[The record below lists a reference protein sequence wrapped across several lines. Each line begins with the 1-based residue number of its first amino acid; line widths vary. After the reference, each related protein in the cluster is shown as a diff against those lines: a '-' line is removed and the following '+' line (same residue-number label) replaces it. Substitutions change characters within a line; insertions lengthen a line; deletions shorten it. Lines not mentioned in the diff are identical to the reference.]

1 MTKGQQSSSAD
12 GAAAIPGVPAAPS
25 VPSREPSIG
34 PVGGGRPR
42 RRRRMSATEVATYG
56 VLAALALVLGYLE
69 ALLPLPIPVP
79 GVKLGLAN
87 IVVLYA
93 LAVMG
98 LVPGLVIMLV
108 KVLASALLF
117 GSPTM
122 LAYSLAGAA
131 LSFAAMALA
140 IRARGLSLVGVSV
153 VGGVCHMLG
162 QLIVVGLVLTWP
174 IAALYLPV
182 LVLAGVASGVVVG
195 LLCRLV
201 IHATR
206 SSSVLR
212 AQRKRIV
219 LQAKKGSR

>member
-1 MTKGQQSSSAD
+1 M
-12 GAAAIPGVPAAPS
+12 
-25 VPSREPSIG
+25 
-34 PVGGGRPR
+34 
-42 RRRRMSATEVATYG
+42 
-56 VLAALALVLGYLE
+56 
-69 ALLPLPIPVP
+69 P